1 MAAAVLASASA
12 MPGAAGAAPQPFGIS
27 TFTMQPTQ
35 PSTVDGT
42 LNEPYFFDQAAGH
55 PTALTST
62 VQFATEEVGPNH
74 TLAPTRDPK
83 DIIIDLPPGL
93 LANPQA
99 VPRCQSGRTEHCPTD
114 TQVGSFVL
122 HAGFGGGN
130 ISLLGPIVNLT
141 PPGGESAELG
151 LETPLGMFLLFGR
164 IMRTPEGYT
173 SAIVASGLP
182 ALGITEMEITLWG
195 VPAAAAHNPLRGV
208 TCIGSGSN
216 VSSDCQETGVPDG
229 EEPAAFLTMPSNCS
243 EVPTAVAW
251 ADNWEEPG
259 HYVQA
264 SSTLPT
270 ITYCER
276 LPFEP
281 EIVMRPE
288 TLRPDEPLGADLSI
302 RVPQLGNQAIVSTP
316 PLRDAT
322 VTLPAGV
329 SINPAVAAG
338 LQACDATG
346 PTGINIPTGR
356 NAGGEPLEPGELGP
370 GETLSPGGE
379 PRLAPGNCP
388 NASIVGTV
396 EASTPLEARP
406 IAGRVY
412 MATAGCGGPN
422 QGPCTEQDAV
432 DGTLYHLYIQLGG
445 PNDRHEGEGVLLK
458 LEATVQAN
466 PATGQLTV
474 RLTDMPPLP
483 LSELNIRLFGGYG
496 ALLANP
502 ATCGPARTT
511 SALEP
516 WSAPLTPSAAPSS
529 YYEVAG
535 CPDPRPFDPRLL
547 AGSINAAAGAFSPFT
562 LTITRKDGE
571 QNLAALQVRAPQ
583 GLSAMLSSVPLCPE
597 VRANTGDCPD
607 ASRVGGS
614 RVAVG
619 AGSQPLYMPGNVY
632 LTGAYKGA
640 PFGLSIV
647 TSAAAGPL
655 NLGRLVIRAR
665 IDIDPQ
671 TAALTITSDPLPQ
684 IVLGVPLRI
693 QRVSLAL
700 DRPHFILNPTNCNE
714 QQITAMIAGTQ
725 TALAA
730 VSNRYALGD
739 CKNLTFKPKLTAT
752 TSAATTLS
760 NGANL
765 DVRVT
770 LPTTE
775 PGTEANLARIK
786 VALPPQMPTR
796 LTSLQNSCP
805 QTTFAGDP
813 SACPAAS
820 VVGVARAQTLVLP
833 GELAGPVYLV
843 SHGRDVLPSPVVVL
857 QGDGVRLDLLGST
870 TIAKTGAGSV
880 AFNATPDVPL
890 SQLELF
896 LPAGPHSLLAA
907 NTSLCTPGKARTV
920 TRRVTQRIHGRAV
933 RHTVKIRERLP
944 ATLPLRSELAA
955 HNGVVAH
962 QTAQIT
968 VAGCV
973 ASQLATARRA
983 RAASAE
989 RPRSYR
995 EYRPGRLGWGSF
1007 VKVAAR
1013 GPFAGTVAAGLAQAG
1028 ASELFLG
1035 ALGGV

>member
-1 MAAAVLASASA
+1 MAAAGLASASA
-12 MPGAAGAAPQPFGIS
+12 VPGAAGTEPKPFGIAA
-27 TFTMQPTQ
+27 FTMQTTK

-42 LNEPYFFDQAAGH
+42 VNEPYFFDQAAGH
-55 PTALTST
+55 PIALTST
-62 VQFATEEVGPNH
+62 VRFATEEVGSNH

-99 VPRCQSGRTEHCPTD
+99 IPRCQSGRTEHCPTA
-114 TQVGSFVL
+114 TQVGVFVL

-130 ISLLGPIVNLT
+130 IALLGPIVNLT
-141 PPGGESAELG
+141 PLGGESAELG

-164 IMRTPEGYT
+164 VVRTPEGYT
-173 SAIVASGLP
+173 SAIVSNGLP
-182 ALGITEMEITLWG
+182 TLGITEMEITLWG
-195 VPAAAAHNPLRGV
+195 VPAAAAHDPLRGV

-216 VSSDCQETGVPDG
+216 VGSGCQETGVSDG
-229 EEPAAFLTMPSNCS
+229 EEPAAFLTMPSSCS
-243 EVPTAVAW
+243 DLPTAVAW

-270 ITYCER
+270 MAYCER
-276 LPFEP
+276 LPFDP
-281 EIVMRPE
+281 EVVVRPE

-302 RVPQLGNQAIVSTP
+302 RVPQLGNEAIVGTP

-338 LQACDATG
+338 LHACDATG

-356 NAGGEPLEPGELGP
+356 SASGEPLEPGELGP
-370 GETLSPGGE
+370 GEAPGPGGE

-388 NASIVGTV
+388 NASIVGAV
-396 EASTPLEARP
+396 EASTPLQAHP
-406 IAGRVY
+406 IEGRVY
-412 MATAGCGGPN
+412 MATPGCGASG
-422 QGPCTEQDAV
+422 QHVCSEQDAV
-432 DGTLYHLYIQLGG
+432 DGTLYRLYIQLGG

-458 LEATVQAN
+458 LQATVQAN

-474 RLTDMPPLP
+474 RLTNMPQLP

-502 ATCGPARTT
+502 ATCGPAHTT

-516 WSAPLTPSAAPSS
+516 WSAPLTPSAVPSS

-535 CPDPRPFDPRLL
+535 CPDPRPFDPGLL
-547 AGSINAAAGAFSPFT
+547 AGSVNAAAGAFSPFT
-562 LTITRKDGE
+562 LTVARKDGE
-571 QNLAALQVRAPQ
+571 QNLAALQVHAPR
-583 GLSAMLSSVPLCPE
+583 GLSAMLSTVPLCPE
-597 VRANTGDCPD
+597 ALASTGDCPR
-607 ASRVGGS
+607 ASRVGGW

-632 LTGAYKGA
+632 LTGPYKGA

-647 TSAAAGPL
+647 TDAAAGPL

-693 QRVSLAL
+693 QRVSLVL
-700 DRPHFILNPTNCNE
+700 DRPHFILNPTNCDE
-714 QQITAMIAGTQ
+714 QQITATIAGAQ

-730 VSNRYALGD
+730 VSNRYALGG
-739 CKNLTFKPKLTAT
+739 CKSLAFKPKLTAT
-752 TSAATTLS
+752 TSAPMTLS
-760 NGANL
+760 NGASL
-765 DVRVT
+765 EVRVT

-775 PGTEANLARIK
+775 PGSNANLARIN

-805 QTTFAGDP
+805 QTTFASDP
-813 SACPAAS
+813 SACPGAS
-820 VVGVARAQTLVLP
+820 VVGVARAQTPVLP

-857 QGDGVRLDLLGST
+857 QGDGVRLDLLGPT
-870 TIAKTGAGSV
+870 TIAKTSIGSV

-890 SQLELF
+890 ARLELF

-907 NTSLCTPGKARTV
+907 NTSLCAPGKVLTV
-920 TRRVTQRIHGRAV
+920 KRRVTQRVRGRAL
-933 RHTVKIRERLP
+933 RRTVKVRERLA

-955 HNGVVAH
+955 HNGAVVH
-962 QTAQIT
+962 QTTQIT
-968 VAGCV
+968 VIGCA
-973 ASQLATARRA
+973 ASQLATARRSRAHA
-983 RAASAE
+983 RKRRAS
-989 RPRSYR
+989 R
-995 EYRPGRLGWGSF
+995 
-1007 VKVAAR
+1007 
-1013 GPFAGTVAAGLAQAG
+1013 
-1028 ASELFLG
+1028 
-1035 ALGGV
+1035 